1 MIKIKSV
8 QTGPYVLDKPRNSFS
23 SMWVHKQFAVALML
37 MLCLFVG
44 MFSLTC
50 DITVGLWF
58 AVAVYSW

>member
-1 MIKIKSV
+1 
-8 QTGPYVLDKPRNSFS
+8 
-23 SMWVHKQFAVALML
+23 MWVHKQFAVALML
-37 MLCLFVG
+37 MLCLFIG